1 MPTRE
6 DYRQLEIDDL
16 AASKLVG
23 PGRRAGPALKIVI
36 ALLVLAIVAVFVW
49 QNRSRPQRTML
60 APDADEFKTTSYQPP
75 IINTPPPAINPG
87 RLVIEAPPAPPP
99 PAPPPDLGGRF
110 PPQPQPAVLASA
122 PPIAPPFDDG
132 EARRL
137 ADEER
142 RRAEEEERRR
152 WERLRSPMM
161 VTDSG
166 GHVGVGPADPSQTGS
181 LRGDDGDPNT
191 RYLNTKSAEGVE
203 ISRATKNRRI
213 DALIA
218 QGTIIRGVLE
228 TAIQSDLPGMVRAT
242 TTENVWSFDGR
253 RVIVPSGT
261 RLIGEYKSGLATGQT
276 RVFIVWT
283 RILRSDGVSVQLGSP
298 GTDDL
303 GRTGLTG
310 EVDKHYVERFG
321 SAILLSVVG
330 GGAQYLAGLGNQ
342 SGFANQSTST
352 STTDPVTG
360 LTTTTVTGPDQQSLY
375 GRQIAAQNTSQTL
388 TSIANEALKNSINIP
403 PTIHVDQGAAI
414 AIFVRRDLDFSS
426 LYPDPVRE
434 MIREL
439 QRGRGRS
446 TAERDP
452 SSDRAPREG
461 ASATRRLVTKP

>member
-1 MPTRE
+1 MPTR
-6 DYRQLEIDDL
+6 DDHRRLELDDL
-16 AASKLVG
+16 AASQLLT
-23 PGRRAGPALKIVI
+23 PRRRAGPAVKIAA
-36 ALLVLAIVAVFVW
+36 ALAVLAIVAFLAW
-49 QNRSRPQRTML
+49 QNRSGPARTML
-60 APDADEFKTTSYQPP
+60 TPDNDEFKTTSYQPP
-75 IINTPPPAINPG
+75 VINAQPAAINPG
-87 RLVIEAPPAPPP
+87 RLVIEPPP
-99 PAPPPDLGGRF
+99 PPPPSPPQDPGGRF
-110 PPQPQPAVLASA
+110 PPQPAVISASPAAV
-122 PPIAPPFDDG
+122 PFDDG

-242 TTENVWSFDGR
+242 TTEDVWSFDGR

-375 GRQIAAQNTSQTL
+375 ARQIAAQNTSQTL

-452 SSDRAPREG
+452 SSDRSPREG
-461 ASATRRLVTKP
+461 APAARRLVTKP